1 MPRNARKKCRELVSC
16 GMVRPELAVEMVI
29 GLDLGGS
36 GGPAWRAISKAVTR
50 DSPMWRTTARPGGHG
65 LQIETEGL
73 RAARLGSACRAD

>member
-1 MPRNARKKCRELVSC
+1 
-16 GMVRPELAVEMVI
+16 MVV

-65 LQIETEGL
+65 LQIRFPSSPPGV
-73 RAARLGSACRAD
+73 RLSS